1 MKSYLTVDEELY
13 QYVQSVS
20 LREPDLL
27 LKQREEVTRLSMSAM
42 QTPPEEAQFIA
53 WLVQLTS
60 AKRIIEVGVF
70 AGYTTL
76 WMAMALPEDGLIL
89 ACDIDEDWT
98 SIGRRYWQAA
108 GVDYKIDLRLAPALD
123 TLKNLLVEERYN
135 YYDLIY
141 IDADKENYIKYYE
154 HALKLV
160 RPGGLI
166 AIDNVLWGGS
176 VANSTNQGKD
186 ACTLRALNARLYH
199 DPRVTISMLTIGD
212 GLTLLIKN

>member
-1 MKSYLTVDEELY
+1 MKSYLTVDDDLH

-27 LKQREEVTRLSMSAM
+27 IKQREEVNRLSMSAM
-42 QTPPEEAQFIA
+42 QTPPEETQFIA
-53 WLVQLTS
+53 WLVQLTG

-76 WMAMALPEDGLIL
+76 WMAMALPEDGHIL
-89 ACDIDEDWT
+89 ACDVDEDWT
-98 SIGRRYWQAA
+98 SIGRKYWQEA
-108 GVDYKIDLRLAPALD
+108 GVDHKIELRLAPALD
-123 TLKNLLVEERYN
+123 TLKNLLEEKRYN
-135 YYDLIY
+135 FYDLIY

-176 VANSTNQGKD
+176 VAKSTNQGDD
-186 ACTLRALNARLYH
+186 ARTLRALNARLYH
-199 DPRVTISMLTIGD
+199 DPRVTLSMLTIGD